1 MKVKGINPIEQNVEK
16 IVLGVAGAALLGVVA
31 MQLLGGSSVEVGGD
45 SVPLDRAY
53 APVKEEALRVTAQ
66 MTEENPSTP
75 EVPVIDLLG
84 EYQSRATSP
93 IAVRTQLAPMG
104 PSMALST
111 AATAPDAP
119 PIQDAVYAGITV
131 PAPAAPMAYSFRS
144 TLNPIQVARNPELAA
159 IVPVAQPH
167 DKAAVTVE
175 TTFNGRAVQEMLRA
189 DPDGAAGPARPI
201 PLRWWQDGL
210 EVVAVRAERQTQSGN
225 GQWSDPEPVKPLPGQ
240 MDLLTPTNPNER
252 FNPVTI
258 RTVVSTARQMSS
270 RILRPDYFDV
280 LAGQPWMPPSAAAK
294 VEAIEARRPEIDR
307 LRNQR
312 REMERQIAIQ
322 QQLLEQAGGGE
333 RNNAGGH
340 GASPPTTRQP
350 ANTTANPQVQAIRGR
365 IATLEEQ
372 LVRNEDELSDIG
384 VDLQGKIIPSWE
396 EDENALDFSLPSVEN
411 PEVRLWVHDARVE
424 PGAVYRYRMQVVFNN
439 PFFGNA
445 AALLPDQQSLA
456 AEPFLFG
463 QWSEWGQPTGVEQD
477 RYYFVTAA
485 SVSDALGAA
494 PRAQVEVFEFY
505 YGFWRRGTAN
515 LSGGDVVTASLE
527 LPAPEL
533 RPIYD
538 LTQAPGATTST
549 PGSTSSP
556 NQPTSRP
563 PAEETEGERVLRERR
578 ERQGQATG
586 NSPGSPATPAALPA
600 IAALATP
607 GPESLPVTPT
617 DAVLLDVTTLPG
629 GQDTGM
635 AGVAARTVV
644 QAIFR
649 NAAGRIETRS
659 PDTDRTAATYRRL
672 RQSAE
677 EGLRQGIPEEPEE
690 PEEIELPPLLP
701 ERPTNTA
708 PPPGGGG
715 GGGGGG

>member
-31 MQLLGGSSVEVGGD
+31 MQLLGGSNVQVGGK
-45 SVPLDRAY
+45 SVALDGAY

-66 MTEENPSTP
+66 MTEQNPSTP
-75 EVPVIDLLG
+75 DVPVVDLLG
-84 EYQSRATSP
+84 EYQSQANSP
-93 IAVRTQLAPMG
+93 IAVRPRLAPMG
-104 PSMALST
+104 PAMALST
-111 AATAPDAP
+111 AATAPDAA
-119 PIQDAVYAGITV
+119 PIMDAVYAAITI
-131 PAPAAPMAYSFRS
+131 PAPAAPTAYSFRN

-175 TTFNGRAVQEMLRA
+175 ATFNGRALQDMLRT

-201 PLRWWQDGL
+201 PLRWWQDAL
-210 EVVAVRAERQTQSGN
+210 EIVAVRAERQSQSLT
-225 GQWSDPEPVKPLPGQ
+225 GQWSNAEAVKPLPGQ
-240 MDLLTPTNPNER
+240 MDLLTPATPGER
-252 FNPVTI
+252 LNPVTI
-258 RTVVSTARQMSS
+258 RPVVATARQMASQ
-270 RILRPDYFDV
+270 ILRPDYFDV

-294 VEAIEARRPEIDR
+294 VQAIESRRPDIERLRSQRREIDR
-307 LRNQR
+307 QIVLQNQ
-312 REMERQIAIQ
+312 I
-322 QQLLEQAGGGE
+322 LEQQGGTPSRGTPGSS
-333 RNNAGGH
+333 GGH
-340 GASPPTTRQP
+340 GDGQPRTPARQP
-350 ANTTANPQVQAIRGR
+350 EPAGANPQTQAIRGR
-365 IATLEEQ
+365 ITALEEQ
-372 LVRNEDELSDIG
+372 LVRNEEQLSDIG
-384 VDLQGKIIPSWE
+384 VDLRGQIIPIWK
-396 EDENALDFSLPSVEN
+396 EDENALDFNLPSVES
-411 PEVRLWVHDARVE
+411 PDVRLWVHDARVE

-456 AEPFLFG
+456 AEPFLYG

-515 LSGGDVVTASLE
+515 LSGGDLVIASLE

-538 LTQAPGATTST
+538 LARAPGANPAT
-549 PGSTSSP
+549 
-556 NQPTSRP
+556 QPTSPNAPGNEMDEQRRL
-563 PAEETEGERVLRERR
+563 AEERR
-578 ERQGQATG
+578 RQAGGG
-586 NSPGSPATPAALPA
+586 NRPGLPGAPAAPA
-600 IAALATP
+600 IAALANP
-607 GPESLPVTPT
+607 GPAQLPPTPT
-617 DAVLLDVTTLPG
+617 NAILLDVTTRPG
-629 GQDTGM
+629 GQDSGM
-635 AGVAARTVV
+635 AGVGMRTVI

-649 NAAGRIETRS
+649 SSAGRIETRS
-659 PDTDRTAATYRRL
+659 PDTDRSAATYRRL

-690 PEEIELPPLLP
+690 PEEFVPPPLPPP
-701 ERPTNTA
+701 DRTGTP